1 MRLLQK
7 VLSLF
12 IVLVMGTFAYSQTVY
27 PAKQKIQKKPKIV
40 ISDKG
45 VGPIN
50 EKTLFEYAEIQRL
63 FPGLVVKKVE
73 DGGGFEDMGFPII
86 NVLDKG
92 QTLITINPV
101 NGNNDDKR
109 IYSVVVKSNLVENS
123 LGAKIGSTYAQ
134 IYKSGISSNC
144 KPGMEQD
151 SGTIID
157 QDPNSKHV
165 RYVFEGEWNGEDGSI
180 PPFEVL
186 KTWKI
191 TEIIWN
197 PVLLDINEVRFK

>member
-1 MRLLQK
+1 MRLLQN

-12 IVLVMGTFAYSQTVY
+12 IVLVIGAFAYSQTV
-27 PAKQKIQKKPKIV
+27 PTSKQKIQKKPKIV

-50 EKTLFEYAEIQRL
+50 EKTLFEQAEIQKL
-63 FPGLVVKKVE
+63 FPGLVVKVGE
-73 DGGGFEDMGFPII
+73 GGFEDVGFPVI
-86 NVLDKG
+86 NVLDKD

-101 NGNNDDKR
+101 SGNDDDKR
-109 IYSVVVKSNLVENS
+109 IYSVVVKSNLVKNS

-157 QDPNSKHV
+157 QDTNSKHV
-165 RYVFEGEWNGEDGSI
+165 RYVFEGEWNGSDGSI

-197 PVLLDINEVRFK
+197 PVLLDDNEVRFK